1 MRRNQLKVIQRIS
14 TIRSNQQKQ
23 KATGYPKLLTH
34 CETLDQGISAF
45 MKWLRSYEKDSIST
59 NTYENPIILKKF
71 SKSKYCL
78 LHDNNLGREIIV
90 ETHDGVPRCT
100 SCDKDDCGHVAFT
113 ILVEQKYDND
123 GIILD

>member
-1 MRRNQLKVIQRIS
+1 
-14 TIRSNQQKQ
+14 
-23 KATGYPKLLTH
+23 LTH
-34 CETLDQGISAF
+34 CETLDQGTSAF

-78 LHDNNLGREIIV
+78 LHDNILGREVIV
-90 ETHDGVPRCT
+90 ETRDGVPRCT
-100 SCDKDDCGHVAFT
+100 SCEKDDCGHVGFT
-113 ILVEQKYDND
+113 ILLEQKYDND